1 MKISVRIAQEF
12 LWFFFRFYLLL
23 SRSTFRGHVS
33 LKSGYGY
40 IIAAN
45 HRSQLD
51 PFVIGAAFPHSVYHR
66 FSPVWFMAYRELF
79 KPPLLRLGLR
89 LSGAFPTKPI
99 HNLPAGL
106 EFSAQVLEQGGT
118 ICIFPEGQR
127 AIPGTV
133 EPKRGVSV
141 LAQIDKVELVPV
153 RLDWEK
159 GWLLRKVH
167 IAFGEPMPAAHLSPQ
182 QIMQHIY
189 RLETHG
195 EPVPV
200 PVVE

>member
-1 MKISVRIAQEF
+1 MKMSIRITQEF
-12 LWFFFRFYLLL
+12 LWFFFRFYLLM
-23 SRSTFRGHVS
+23 SRSTFRGQVN
-33 LKSGYGY
+33 LKPGYGY
-40 IIAAN
+40 LIAAN

-79 KPPLLRLGLR
+79 KPLLLRWGLR
-89 LSGAFPTKPI
+89 LAGAFPTKPI

-106 EFSAQVLEQGGT
+106 EFSTQVLERGGT

-127 AIPGTV
+127 AIPGAV

-141 LAQIDKVELVPV
+141 LAQINKVELVPV
-153 RLDWEK
+153 RIDWEN
-159 GWLLRKVH
+159 GRLLRKVH
-167 IAFGEPMPAAHLSPQ
+167 IAFGEAMPADKLSPQ

-189 RLETHG
+189 QLAASD

-200 PVVE
+200 PVVK